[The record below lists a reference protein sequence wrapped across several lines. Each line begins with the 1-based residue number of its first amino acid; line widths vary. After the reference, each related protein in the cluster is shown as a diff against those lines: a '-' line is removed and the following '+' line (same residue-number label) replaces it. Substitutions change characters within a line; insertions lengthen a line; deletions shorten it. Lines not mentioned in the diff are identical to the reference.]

1 MIHKFLIKKL
11 PNTVCLLIL
20 IVLFA
25 LTSFSQNISPQ
36 EAAVARKEEKQKNE
50 KSTGPAAHQA
60 VMQYFE
66 APVYGDRML
75 KAGMMELKPAFNQL
89 PQSQIQYAKSN
100 LTSSQRT
107 TVSRSPKNPNA
118 ATTRTNQASNRGRQV
133 NKQYQTLKLQSATQA
148 NLRNAGNNRS
158 TGAYHEAPP
167 SRQNQLSRN
176 TPAYDRVPSTYDR
189 VTPTQG
195 QNQAYQTAR
204 QPFESGRSNTYNQVP
219 TQSQRTPAGY
229 DSPNK
234 PLNSQGNTYNQV
246 PGQQYQAS
254 GGTNQYQQLNK
265 TPAYDRVTSTYD
277 RVTPTQG
284 QNQAYQTARQ
294 PFESGRSNTYNQV
307 PTQSQRTPAGYD
319 SPNKPLNSQGNT
331 YNQVPG
337 QQYQAS
343 GGTNQ
348 YQQLNKAPSTYD
360 RVVPTQGQR
369 TNAGYESANRP
380 LNSQG
385 NTYNQVPGRQYQSA
399 GGTNQYQQLNK
410 TPSTPVY
417 SNAPKPASSGYGAP
431 PKPPSSAVVSRP
443 VAEHYKHPWDIPP
456 SKGSS
461 NVYQT
466 PPRREA
472 NWRETAP
479 TKTNGVPG
487 KVQQRY
493 GDVPLKPLPK
503 PQVVQTPGYGTPP
516 KAPNR
521 ASVSTGHYS
530 VPPKPSSAQTRRT
543 PPGTVRPNTS
553 SNRNNSQGRPTANQQ
568 TNQRNK
574 KPVRKNTSVSERNR
588 KAARE
593 AAAQKVAEKE
603 KKKKA
608 MKKLLLK

>member
-176 TPAYDRVPSTYDR
+176 TPAYDRVP
-189 VTPTQG
+189 
-195 QNQAYQTAR
+195 
-204 QPFESGRSNTYNQVP
+204 
-219 TQSQRTPAGY
+219 
-229 DSPNK
+229 
-234 PLNSQGNTYNQV
+234 
-246 PGQQYQAS
+246 
-254 GGTNQYQQLNK
+254 
-265 TPAYDRVTSTYD
+265 STYD